1 MNAAAQLANHC
12 REREYDLPVFWE
24 IGADAGECSK
34 TVLRVKYRVTHPRP
48 SRQHCD
54 DPRIELLGVEVER
67 NHVWVDA
74 VLLPGMQELIY
85 QDIEAREHVD
95 ALED

>member
-34 TVLRVKYRVTHPRP
+34 TVLRVRYRVTYPLPTRA
-48 SRQHCD
+48 HCE
-54 DPRIELLGVEVER
+54 DPAIDLLGVQFER
-67 NHVWVDA
+67 DHIWVDA
-74 VLLPGMQELIY
+74 QLLPGMEEHVY
-85 QDIEAREHVD
+85 KDIEAREQIA